1 MANLQVKD
9 IDDRLYKA
17 LKQRAKMEKRSL
29 SQEVVKILEEY
40 LSRPQKGLNRVEAF
54 LELSWDDH
62 RETEEIIAEIR
73 QRHDSQRFSGNSNV
87 FD

>member
-40 LSRPQKGLNRVEAF
+40 LSRPQKGLNRVETF

-73 QRHDSQRFSGNSNV
+73 QRQDSQRFSGNSNV